1 MYIIHILYIYV
12 YTCIYM
18 CVITYVLQIAEIDLH
33 HSMASMAAL
42 IKYLGVRIEH

>member
-1 MYIIHILYIYV
+1 MFVCMY
-12 YTCIYM
+12 
-18 CVITYVLQIAEIDLH
+18 VITYVLQIAEFDLH